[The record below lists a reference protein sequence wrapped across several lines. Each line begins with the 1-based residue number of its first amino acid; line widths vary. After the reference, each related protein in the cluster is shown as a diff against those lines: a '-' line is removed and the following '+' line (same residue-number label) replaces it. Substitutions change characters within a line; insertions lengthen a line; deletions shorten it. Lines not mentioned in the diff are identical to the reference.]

1 MVAFAAVRMSFILN
15 YFARADKDTSSN
27 VVIPTG
33 GVPGILHRQI
43 FIMAGQIQSTSG
55 VKHKRVTYG
64 ELDKMK
70 ITKHANA
77 CGCGIANAVI

>member
-1 MVAFAAVRMSFILN
+1 MYCGYFAAFTAVKMPSFLN
-15 YFARADKDTSSN
+15 YFTRANKDTSSN

-33 GVPGILHRQI
+33 GVPGILDREISNITDQL
-43 FIMAGQIQSTSG
+43 QSTSG
-55 VKHKRVTYG
+55 VKRKLVTYG

-77 CGCGIANAVI
+77 C